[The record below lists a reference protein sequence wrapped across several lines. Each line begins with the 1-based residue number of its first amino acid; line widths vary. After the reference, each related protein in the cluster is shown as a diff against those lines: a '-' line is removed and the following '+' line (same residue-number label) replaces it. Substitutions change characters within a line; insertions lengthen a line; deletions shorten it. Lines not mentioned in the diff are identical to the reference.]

1 MDEPVHPAGRAAR
14 CCYCAPGMR
23 RSFGL
28 DVGTKTIGVAIS
40 DALGFTA
47 QPVTTIRRTNL
58 RADLTE
64 LRRLAEHHAVEHA
77 VVGLPLNMD
86 GSEGPSAADARRLG
100 EAVARTLGIPVEYW
114 DERLTTVAANR
125 LMIEA
130 DVSRARRRAVV
141 DQIAASLILQGWL
154 DARQPVVAGDEP

>member
-1 MDEPVHPAGRAAR
+1 
-14 CCYCAPGMR
+14 MR

-28 DVGTKTIGVAIS
+28 DVGTRTIGVAIS

-47 QPVTTIRRTNL
+47 QPVTTIRRSSL

-64 LRRLAEHHAVEHA
+64 LRRLAEHHDVEHA

-100 EAVARTLGIPVEYW
+100 DAVARTLGIPVEYW

-125 LMIEA
+125 AMIEA

-154 DARQPVVAGDEP
+154 DARRPAAPGDEP

>member
-1 MDEPVHPAGRAAR
+1 
-14 CCYCAPGMR
+14 MR

-47 QPVTTIRRTNL
+47 QPVTTIRRSNI

-64 LRRLAEHHAVEHA
+64 LRRLAEHHGVEHA

-100 EAVARTLGIPVEYW
+100 DAVARTLGIPVEYW

-125 LMIEA
+125 VMIEA

-141 DQIAASLILQGWL
+141 DQIAACLILQGWL
-154 DARQPVVAGDEP
+154 DARQPTAPGDEP